1 MGALNVSGPDLV
13 ERITAL
19 IDRLKGLPK
28 GERTTA
34 AIEDDA
40 LDIAAA
46 IPKESPALVRLRT
59 ALQAIGVKVRE
70 WAKLV
75 ALRRSEHVTAQQSEG
90 ERADA
95 RPTIVVTER
104 DEHEINETCV
114 RALRGAPNVYQRYG
128 QLVRIVEAVRRRAG
142 EESTYAAK
150 EIRTYSPNL
159 LREELSRHV
168 CWRSRSD
175 REDGGSRLVRAR
187 CPDATPKAIV
197 EWGRWPGVKELHH
210 LSQIP
215 VLMPDGSLVSTPG
228 FDERTGIYYDP
239 GVDVP
244 EVPEAPTQEDVQR
257 AAAFLLDLVA
267 QFPFETDAHK
277 SAWLASLLT
286 PIARWAFSGQSP
298 FFMLDA
304 NQAGSG
310 KGLLARVVSLI
321 VLGRPMD
328 LMTATN
334 NEEEERKRITAKI
347 IGGAS
352 CVLIDNIGS
361 TFGSATL
368 EALLTTGVW
377 SERLLGT
384 NDAPNLDTH
393 IVWYGSGN
401 NVQYAR
407 DDIRRRVCNIR
418 LMTQEERPEER
429 KGFTHEDLEGHV
441 ARYRGLYLAAALTVL
456 RGWML
461 AKKKASSLP
470 GWGGPWGSFNGWDQV
485 VRGAVL
491 FAGLPD
497 PIETKATRGAVEGEA
512 EGLDKLLD
520 GVADASTQLSGG
532 RGARTSAI
540 LEAMSEND
548 EWRKKS
554 KDVPVRFKALREA
567 IAKLIPR
574 LRLGELPSEQQLG
587 RLFGKFK
594 DKPRGGR
601 RLGVKTVDGYVHW
614 VVDQVQA
621 AAPTDAA
628 PAPCTPTRP
637 DVEKVSCPRAGC
649 TCAPCGKCGRC
660 RRSRGE
666 DGCLACKICGECT
679 VLAPK
684 DGGCC
689 C

>member
-1 MGALNVSGPDLV
+1 V
-13 ERITAL
+13 EHVNAPARAVLSDRIL
-19 IDRLKGLPK
+19 SLLERLRAMPK
-28 GERTTA
+28 SERTAA

-40 LDIAAA
+40 IDLAASL
-46 IPKESPALVRLRT
+46 PKDSAALVRLRT
-59 ALQAIGVKVRE
+59 AMQALGVKVRE
-70 WAKLV
+70 WDKLV
-75 ALRRSEHVTAQQSEG
+75 ALRRLELAAANRSASEREDT
-90 ERADA
+90 
-95 RPTIVVTER
+95 RPVIVVTDL

-128 QLVRIVEAVRRRAG
+128 QLVRIVESVRRRAG
-142 EESTYAAK
+142 EEGTCTTK

-168 CWRSRSD
+168 CWRARSE
-175 REDGGSRLVRAR
+175 REDGKLVRAR

-215 VLMPDGSLVSTPG
+215 VLLPDGSIVSAPG
-228 FDERTGIYYDP
+228 FDEKTGIYYDP

-244 EVPEAPTQEDVQR
+244 DVPDAPTQEDVKR
-257 AAAFLLDLVA
+257 AAEFLLDLVA
-267 QFPFETDAHK
+267 EFPFENGAHK

-286 PIARWAFSGQSP
+286 PIARWAFTGQSP
-298 FFMLDA
+298 MFMFDA
-304 NQAGSG
+304 NQSGSG
-310 KGLLARVVSLI
+310 KGLLSKVVSLI

-328 LMTATN
+328 LITATN

-347 IGGAS
+347 IAGAS
-352 CVLIDNIGS
+352 CVIIDNIGS
-361 TFGSATL
+361 TFGSSTL

-384 NDAPNLDTH
+384 NDAPNLDTN

-418 LMTQEERPEER
+418 INTELERPEER
-429 KGFTHEDLEGHV
+429 QGFRYEDLEGHV

-456 RGWML
+456 RGWLL
-461 AKKKASSLP
+461 AKMKAASLP

-485 VRGAVL
+485 VRGALL

-497 PIETKATRGAVEGEA
+497 PIETKATRGAVESET

-520 GVADASTQLSGG
+520 GVAEASAQLSGG
-532 RGARTSAI
+532 KGVRTSAI
-540 LEAMSEND
+540 LEAMAEND
-548 EWRKKS
+548 EWRRKS
-554 KDVPVRFKALREA
+554 KDVPVRFRALREA

-601 RLGVKTVDGYVHW
+601 RLGVKILNGYVHW
-614 VVDQVQA
+614 VVDAVQPR
-621 AAPTDAA
+621 APDAA
-628 PAPCTPTRP
+628 QEKEQKRP
-637 DVEKVSCPRAGC
+637 CPREGC
-649 TCAPCGKCGRC
+649 TCAPCEKCGRC
-660 RRSRGE
+660 RRLRGE
-666 DGCLACKICGECT
+666 GGCHACQICGECT
-679 VLAPK
+679 TLAPAE
-684 DGGCC
+684 GGCSC
-689 C
+689 